1 MVIDLG
7 RSEGSLIQVTSKVT
21 EQIVERE
28 AGDGAHAEKGGISFL
43 QCSFNFSDYRDNINR
58 LLKLPSG
65 VEM

>member
-7 RSEGSLIQVTSKVT
+7 RSEGSLIQVTNKVT

-28 AGDGAHAEKGGISFL
+28 AGDGAHGQKGGISFL
-43 QCSFNFSDYRDNINR
+43 QCSFYFSEYRDNINR

-65 VEM
+65 IEM